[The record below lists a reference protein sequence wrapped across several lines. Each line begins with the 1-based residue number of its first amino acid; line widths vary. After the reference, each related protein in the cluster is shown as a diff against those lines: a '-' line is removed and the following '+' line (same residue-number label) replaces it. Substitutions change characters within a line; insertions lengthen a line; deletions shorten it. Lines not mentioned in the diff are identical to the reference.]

1 MSTSTSTLSIL
12 AYLKTNIKFPQAEP
26 GIAVLLDLGTELGAE
41 LGAELKTELSTKP
54 SDRQSKSDTSKYMIE
69 QRYNRLHKNT
79 RRPSLEYISSED
91 ILSIFLKFVEDK
103 EALLK
108 MSKIDL
114 QNLYDKWYAQI
125 YLSSSP

>member
-12 AYLKTNIKFPQAEP
+12 AYLKTNIKFPQIEP
-26 GIAVLLDLGTELGAE
+26 GIAVLLDLGTELG
-41 LGAELKTELSTKP
+41 TELSTKP

>member
-12 AYLKTNIKFPQAEP
+12 AYLKTNIKFFQAEP

>member
-1 MSTSTSTLSIL
+1 MSTSTSTSSIL
-12 AYLKTNIKFPQAEP
+12 AYLKTNIKFPQTEP

-41 LGAELKTELSTKP
+41 LCTKP
-54 SDRQSKSDTSKYMIE
+54 SDSQSKSDTSKYMIE

-108 MSKIDL
+108 MSNIDL

-125 YLSSSP
+125 YLVSSLSS